1 MNTHKDLD
9 DQFDENKKYI
19 HQLDDNRYPILFTNK
34 IFAKKMSPHIKE
46 TIFYAP
52 NKYSQNSLQ
61 KNFEK
66 SYGEGNFVYEHVK
79 PIEYLSRYR
88 QNNEMLIKYLPSKG
102 KHWFS
107 KCNIEKFKKQIMGI
121 TTLLTISHFV
131 LERIHSLLSK
141 FFIFR
146 KIWSYRLC
154 VNQGSDR

>member
-1 MNTHKDLD
+1 M
-9 DQFDENKKYI
+9 KKKLI
-19 HQLDDNRYPILFTNK
+19 ILLHGPLSKREFKTFGIK
-34 IFAKKMSPHIKE
+34 YLQKKMSPHIKE
-46 TIFYAP
+46 TIFYSP

-107 KCNIEKFKKQIMGI
+107 KCNIEKFKKQIMQNI
-121 TTLLTISHFV
+121 FKCYIIFIVIISV
-131 LERIHSLLSK
+131 R
-141 FFIFR
+141 FI
-146 KIWSYRLC
+146 
-154 VNQGSDR
+154 